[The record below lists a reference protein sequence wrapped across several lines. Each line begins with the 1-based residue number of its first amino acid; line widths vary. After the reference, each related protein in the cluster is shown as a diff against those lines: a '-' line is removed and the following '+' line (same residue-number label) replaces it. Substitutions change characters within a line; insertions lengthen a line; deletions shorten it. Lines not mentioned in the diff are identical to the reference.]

1 MLNSNQFSSVMIIEK
16 LTQNSKGRQEERI
29 LSQSRNQYPRV
40 SHVHHLIS
48 QYNSNIPIHVSTILI
63 KAQINQY
70 KPQIQWLSLVLRLG
84 TAKPAEHVLFTNMVI
99 NIIVMRMLEADIT

>member
-16 LTQNSKGRQEERI
+16 LTQNSKERQEERI
-29 LSQSRNQYPRV
+29 LYQSRNQYPRV

-48 QYNSNIPIHVSTILI
+48 QYNNTPIYVSTILI
-63 KAQINQY
+63 KARINQY
-70 KPQIQWLSLVLRLG
+70 KPQIQWLRLVLRLG